1 MNIFIK
7 SKKHCDNANESYFK
21 HMFVAIGISFNLLKA
36 SLMAATHSLIPALFE
51 KGASKK
57 IIELYEYLEF
67 KKRMDQ

>member
-21 HMFVAIGISFNLLKA
+21 HMFVALGISFNLLKA
-36 SLMAATHSLIPALFE
+36 SLMAATHALIPALFE

-67 KKRMDQ
+67 KKRMNQ

>member
-21 HMFVAIGISFNLLKA
+21 HMFVALGISFRLLKA
-36 SLMAATHSLIPALFE
+36 SLMAAIHSLIPALFE

-57 IIELYEYLEF
+57 IIELYEYLSLIHI
-67 KKRMDQ
+67 